1 MGNTTNLPSWQGN
14 ISDSLFINNAIK
26 PWETKSGLTPYERKT
41 YNALLSK
48 KAKVRQ
54 GGPVLSK
61 QESSQ
66 LEFFNVLLEVF
77 HEYDTLLRSADRRN
91 YTGRLAEMEKFYTG
105 RYPDENDPHRQWISR
120 AKSHYRLTTSKQGVS
135 TKRALLEEL
144 GYTL

>member
-1 MGNTTNLPSWQGN
+1 M
-14 ISDSLFINNAIK
+14 
-26 PWETKSGLTPYERKT
+26 
-41 YNALLSK
+41 
-48 KAKVRQ
+48 RQ

-105 RYPDENDPHRQWISR
+105 RYPDENDPHRQ
-120 AKSHYRLTTSKQGVS
+120 
-135 TKRALLEEL
+135 
-144 GYTL
+144 